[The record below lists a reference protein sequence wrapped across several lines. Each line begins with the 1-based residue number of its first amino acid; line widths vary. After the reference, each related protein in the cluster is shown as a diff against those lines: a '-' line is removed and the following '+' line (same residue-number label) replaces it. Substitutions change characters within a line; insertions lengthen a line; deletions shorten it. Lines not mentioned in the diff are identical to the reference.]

1 MLGVDKSAKGAIEF
15 EGKEINFYSETEK
28 FHVGGKKFNTSEE
41 VIEYLKKPTKQR
53 PQKEENLDAEFESKS
68 YKSRELKVK

>member
-41 VIEYLKKPTKQR
+41 VIEYLKPTKQR
-53 PQKEENLDAEFESKS
+53 PKEENLDAEFESKS